1 MHLLKTFCDILL
13 SERKL
18 KRRLQKCNLRKSS
31 KTDDSAL
38 GTIIRSK
45 LETPS
50 QCLQYGG
57 IVNYYENHRVSKCL
71 GTELCK
77 FSEKKAQKE
86 QPSLAYLQKQIATLW
101 SLQQCI
107 PGL

>member
-1 MHLLKTFCDILL
+1 MHLLKTFCDISL
-13 SERKL
+13 SERNL
-18 KRRLQKCNLRKSS
+18 KRCLQKCNLRKNS

-38 GTIIRSK
+38 GTIIRSE
-45 LETPS
+45 LEAPS
-50 QCLQYGG
+50 QCLEYGG
-57 IVNYYENHRVSKCL
+57 IGNYYENDRVSKYL

-77 FSEKKAQKE
+77 FSENKAQKE
-86 QPSLAYLQKQIATLW
+86 QPSVAYLQKQLVTLW